1 MASLDL
7 SAAFDLVNAE
17 LLISGLRVVGLPM
30 DVVRLIRIWLTD
42 RKQYVEVSGL
52 SSAMADMGSGTVQ
65 GSILGPLLY
74 AIFVSALFDLTN
86 ITNFADDNFIV
97 GWNKLLHVLID
108 DMEKKLEIIIK

>member
-7 SAAFDLVNAE
+7 SAAFDLVNVE
-17 LLISGLRVVGLPM
+17 LLVSRLRLNELPM

-42 RKQYVEVSGL
+42 RKQYVEVSGQN
-52 SSAMADMGSGTVQ
+52 SAMADVGFGTVQ

-74 AIFVSALFDLTN
+74 AIFVSPLFDLTN

-97 GWNKLLHVLID
+97 GWNKQLHVLID
-108 DMEKKLEIIIK
+108 DMEKNSK